1 MIKYTNEDV
10 VKSDND
16 AGYCS
21 GKNFDEGSY
30 YCQVGANEVRPINLP
45 VLMWFY
51 GV

>member
-30 YCQVGANEVRPINLP
+30 YCEVVEVTVFEDRSTN
-45 VLMWFY
+45 
-51 GV
+51 